1 MKDVMEVLRASEQ
14 QLMRVREEVEAL
26 RVAAPLLEDEES
38 FVPSSPAG
46 ASEKRAQ
53 RVTQFP

>member
-1 MKDVMEVLRASEQ
+1 MKDVMEVLRAREQ

-26 RVAAPLLEDEES
+26 RVAAPLLEEKED
-38 FVPSSPAG
+38 FRPDSPAG
-46 ASEKRAQ
+46 APEKRAQ